1 MYQVRE
7 TIESKDHRQKIDSGQ
22 IIRSVVRRFVRLLAA
37 AAVGRTACFILQKRP
52 LENGVSTP
60 RLSGHGPTLKPQR
73 SVPG

>member
-37 AAVGRTACFILQKRP
+37 AAVGRTALSYKNGPWKMGSRP
-52 LENGVSTP
+52 LAFRGMDP
-60 RLSGHGPTLKPQR
+60 L
-73 SVPG
+73 